1 MLYQVIYQQ
10 VQRIPYG
17 KVTNYGH
24 IALLAGY
31 PGQARQVGY
40 ALFQLP
46 ENTNIPWHRVVNA
59 QGRISIGRAK
69 PGGEITQ
76 RLKLEAEGVKFIY
89 DCVEKSHWWEA
100 ADVT

>member
-1 MLYQVIYQQ
+1 MKEVIYQQ
-10 VQRIPYG
+10 VARIPYG

-24 IALLAGY
+24 IALLAGF

-46 ENTNIPWHRVVNA
+46 ENTEIPWHRVVNA

-69 PGGEITQ
+69 PGAEIRQ
-76 RLKLEAEGVKFIY
+76 RRKLEEEGVIFY
-89 DCVEKSHWWEA
+89 NDRVEKSYWWQSL
-100 ADVT
+100 DQ